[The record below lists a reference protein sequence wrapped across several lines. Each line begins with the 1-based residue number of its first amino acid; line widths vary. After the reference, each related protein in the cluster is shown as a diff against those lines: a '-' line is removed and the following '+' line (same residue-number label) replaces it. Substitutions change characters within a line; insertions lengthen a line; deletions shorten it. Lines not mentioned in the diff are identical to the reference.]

1 MGFLIYTLN
10 IFKAVQSLSK
20 ALEITTVEYSDKT
33 LCMSY
38 SATRSHV
45 ALYFKMTLIY
55 LKCVGETV

>member
-20 ALEITTVEYSDKT
+20 ALEITTIVEYSDKI
-33 LCMSY
+33 LHMSY

-45 ALYFKMTLIY
+45 ALYFKVTLIF
-55 LKCVGETV
+55 LK